1 MSEHYTKDTLECT
14 VWCKKCSALTQHR
27 VDDGRRG
34 PCLVCMEKQ
43 RIQIEAD
50 RIRKGLEEEQKK
62 GKERQNPTLF

>member
-1 MSEHYTKDTLECT
+1 
-14 VWCKKCSALTQHR
+14 
-27 VDDGRRG
+27 
-34 PCLVCMEKQ
+34 MEKQ